1 MIRMKKCTIW
11 NLSTGEKKVIKSGD
25 NKAWN
30 TLTKEEKHWLK
41 YLAVIQNPELYAK
54 FERVLNTNNR
64 KYIPVYEDTRS
75 RK

>member
-1 MIRMKKCTIW
+1 MIRMIRCTIW
-11 NLSTGEKKVIKSGD
+11 NLENGKKKVIKSGD

-30 TLTKEEKHWLK
+30 LLDKEEKYWLK

-54 FERVLNTNNR
+54 FERVLNTNNK
-64 KYIPVYEDTRS
+64 KYIPVYEDTRT